1 VELQQAIGE
10 AVKHFRSGGHGKH
23 KSRYTQ
29 EELTERVRQLS
40 DETEDRNA
48 TAPETISRIENG
60 HANPTTRQIYW
71 ICKALNVSLT
81 EFFRYVEGKGK

>member
-1 VELQQAIGE
+1 MDLQQAIGE
-10 AVKHFRSGGHGKH
+10 AVKHFRTGSHGKN

-40 DETEDRNA
+40 EETEDRNA
-48 TAPETISRIENG
+48 TAPETVSRIENG

-81 EFFRYVEGKGK
+81 EFFRVVERKVK